1 MTGAETDIAV
11 VRLDGRNVVLREFT
25 LADLHD
31 TMAVVGDDQV
41 TRWLS
46 FDSKTLDQQRDLL
59 RGVLDRAG
67 HVPRL
72 EYYLAIEEREAGQ
85 LVGFVRLGLT
95 GTQAAKLGYAIRHDA
110 QGKGFATDAAQAMID
125 FGFSKLNLH
134 RITAAIGPDNAASHC
149 VAAKL
154 GMTLEGR
161 LRDHVFTNG
170 AWRDSDLYSILHDEW
185 RAGWPDR

>member
-1 MTGAETDIAV
+1 MTSAGTGTSAV
-11 VRLDGRNVVLREFT
+11 RIDGRKVVLREFA
-25 LADLHD
+25 LSDLHD

-46 FDSKTLDQQRDLL
+46 FASKTLDQQRELL
-59 RGVLDRAG
+59 AGVLERATQ
-67 HVPRL
+67 VPRS
-72 EYYLAIEEREAGQ
+72 EYYLAIEERAEER

-95 GTQAAKLGYAIRHDA
+95 GAQAAKLGYAVRHDA
-110 QGKGFATDAAQAMID
+110 QKKGFATDAAQAMID
-125 FGFSKLNLH
+125 FGFGTLKLH
-134 RITAAIGPDNAASHC
+134 RITAAIGPDNIASHY

-185 RAGWPDR
+185 QAGWHDR